1 MTSSRC
7 KRNCSVNRPRT
18 AGSATAP
25 DGPPAFRS
33 GLRETLAGSTDLR
46 RSARES
52 PVPPQVS
59 LAAVVTTSFSSS
71 QSFLLTSESVTEG
84 HPDKV
89 CDQVSDAVLDGMLA
103 QDPHAR
109 VACETAITKG
119 LCVVIGEVT
128 THAELDIQ
136 RTIRDTSGEIGYNN
150 EEIGFDA
157 DHPLIQVYL
166 KEQSPDI
173 AAGVNHS
180 LEEREGNL
188 EDDPFEL
195 QGAGDQGM
203 MIGFACRETPEL
215 MPLTISLAHRLA
227 RRLAQTRKDGS
238 LPFLRPDGK
247 TQVTVEYERGRPKR
261 IEAIVVSSHHAASVT
276 QKELSE
282 GVRALVIDPV
292 LEGLVVDN
300 NTKIMVNP
308 SGNFLLGGPAAD
320 AGLTGRKIIVDTYGG
335 IARHGGGAFS
345 GKDPSKV
352 DRSAAYAARHV
363 AKNLVA
369 AGLADRCEVQVSYAI
384 GRAHPTSIAVE
395 TFGTGT
401 TTEEE
406 LLELVRRNFDLRP
419 GAIIANMKLMR
430 PIYRPT
436 AAYGHFGRDDLG
448 VPWELTDRVEA
459 LRADASVTA
468 RARN

>member
-1 MTSSRC
+1 M
-7 KRNCSVNRPRT
+7 
-18 AGSATAP
+18 
-25 DGPPAFRS
+25 
-33 GLRETLAGSTDLR
+33 
-46 RSARES
+46 
-52 PVPPQVS
+52 
-59 LAAVVTTSFSSS
+59 
-71 QSFLLTSESVTEG
+71 TSESVTEG

-103 QDPHAR
+103 QDANAR

-119 LCVVIGEVT
+119 LCIVIGEVT

-136 RTIRDTSGEIGYNN
+136 RTIRDTIRGIGYSS

-157 DHPLIQVYL
+157 DHALIQVYL

-173 AAGVNHS
+173 AASVDHS
-180 LEEREGNL
+180 LEEREGTL

-247 TQVTVEYERGRPKR
+247 TQVTVEYHHGLPKR
-261 IEAIVVSSHHAASVT
+261 IEAIVVSTHHAPGIS
-276 QKELSE
+276 QKEVAE

-292 LEGLVVDN
+292 LAGHVVDA

-308 SGNFLLGGPAAD
+308 SGQFIVGGPAAD

-363 AKNLVA
+363 AKNIVA

-395 TFGTGT
+395 TFGTAT
-401 TTEEE
+401 VSEED
-406 LLELVRRNFDLRP
+406 LLELIRRHFDLRP
-419 GAIIANMKLMR
+419 GAIIANMNLKR

-448 VPWELTDRVEA
+448 VAWELTDRAEA
-459 LRADASVTA
+459 LRADAPMRA
-468 RARN
+468 RAAR

>member
-1 MTSSRC
+1 
-7 KRNCSVNRPRT
+7 
-18 AGSATAP
+18 
-25 DGPPAFRS
+25 
-33 GLRETLAGSTDLR
+33 L
-46 RSARES
+46 
-52 PVPPQVS
+52 
-59 LAAVVTTSFSSS
+59 AVVVATSFSSS
-71 QSFLLTSESVTEG
+71 HSFLLTSESVTEG

-103 QDPHAR
+103 QDSHAR

-128 THAELDIQ
+128 THADLDIQ
-136 RTIRDTSGEIGYNN
+136 RTIRDTIRGIGYNH
-150 EEIGFDA
+150 EDVGFDA
-157 DHPLIQVYL
+157 DHALIQVYL

-173 AAGVNHS
+173 AASVNHS
-180 LEEREGNL
+180 LEEREGTL

-247 TQVTVEYERGRPKR
+247 TQVTVEYEYGKPKR
-261 IEAIVVSSHHAASVT
+261 IEAVVVSTHHAPDVS
-276 QKELSE
+276 QKDVDA
-282 GVRALVIDPV
+282 GVRELVIGPILDGM
-292 LEGLVVDN
+292 LIDA

-308 SGNFLLGGPAAD
+308 SGKFIVGGPAAD

-369 AGLADRCEVQVSYAI
+369 AGLAERCEVQVSYAI

-395 TFGTGT
+395 TFGTGVVP
-401 TTEEE
+401 EREM
-406 LLELVRRNFDLRP
+406 LELVRRHFDLRP
-419 GAIIANMKLMR
+419 AAIIANMDLMR
-430 PIYRPT
+430 AIYRPT

-448 VPWELTDRVEA
+448 VPWENTNRVEP
-459 LRADASVTA
+459 LRADASVLS
-468 RARN
+468 RAAD

>member
-1 MTSSRC
+1 M
-7 KRNCSVNRPRT
+7 
-18 AGSATAP
+18 
-25 DGPPAFRS
+25 
-33 GLRETLAGSTDLR
+33 
-46 RSARES
+46 
-52 PVPPQVS
+52 
-59 LAAVVTTSFSSS
+59 
-71 QSFLLTSESVTEG
+71 TSESVTEG

-89 CDQVSDAVLDGMLA
+89 CDQVSDAVLDGMLS
-103 QDPHAR
+103 QDPDAR

-136 RTIRDTSGEIGYNN
+136 RTIRDTIRDIGYNS

-157 DHPLIQVYL
+157 DHALIQVYL

-173 AAGVNHS
+173 AASVNHS
-180 LEEREGNL
+180 LEEREGTL
-188 EDDPFEL
+188 EDDAFEL

-227 RRLAQTRKDGS
+227 KRLAQTRKDGS

-247 TQVTVEYERGRPKR
+247 TQVTVEYDRGIPKR
-261 IEAIVVSSHHAASVT
+261 IEAIVVSTHHAPGVS
-276 QKELSE
+276 QKEIAD
-282 GVRALVIDPV
+282 GVHSLVIDPV
-292 LEGLVVDN
+292 LKGLVVDK

-308 SGNFLLGGPAAD
+308 SGQFILGGPAAD
-320 AGLTGRKIIVDTYGG
+320 SGLTGRKIIVDTYGG
-335 IARHGGGAFS
+335 VARHGGGAFS

-363 AKNLVA
+363 AKNIVA
-369 AGLADRCEVQVSYAI
+369 AGFADRCEVQVSYAI

-395 TFGTGT
+395 AFGTST
-401 TTEEE
+401 VSEDE
-406 LLELVRRNFDLRP
+406 LLELVRRHFDLRP
-419 GAIIANMKLMR
+419 GAIIANMKLKR
-430 PIYRPT
+430 TIYKPT

-448 VPWELTDRVEA
+448 VAWELTDRAEA
-459 LRADASVTA
+459 MRADAPVRT
-468 RARN
+468 RAHT

>member
-1 MTSSRC
+1 
-7 KRNCSVNRPRT
+7 
-18 AGSATAP
+18 
-25 DGPPAFRS
+25 
-33 GLRETLAGSTDLR
+33 
-46 RSARES
+46 
-52 PVPPQVS
+52 
-59 LAAVVTTSFSSS
+59 VTTSFSASK
-71 QSFLLTSESVTEG
+71 SFLLTSESVTEG

-103 QDPHAR
+103 QDPDAR

-136 RTIRDTSGEIGYNN
+136 RTIRDTIGEIGYNN

-157 DHPLIQVYL
+157 DHALIQVYL

-180 LEEREGNL
+180 LEEREGTL

-203 MIGFACRETPEL
+203 MIGFACNETPEL

-227 RRLAQTRKDGS
+227 RRLADVRKDGS

-261 IEAIVVSSHHAASVT
+261 IEAIVVSTHHAASVT
-276 QKELSE
+276 QKELTE

-292 LEGLVVDN
+292 LEGFVVDRQ
-300 NTKIMVNP
+300 TKIMVNP

-395 TFGTGT
+395 TFGTGVA
-401 TTEEE
+401 TEEE
-406 LLELVRRNFDLRP
+406 LLELIRLHFDLRP
-419 GAIIANMKLMR
+419 GAIISNMKLMR

-448 VPWELTDRVEA
+448 VPWELTNRVEA
-459 LRADASVTA
+459 LRADAPVAA
-468 RARN
+468 RSGK

>member
-1 MTSSRC
+1 
-7 KRNCSVNRPRT
+7 
-18 AGSATAP
+18 
-25 DGPPAFRS
+25 
-33 GLRETLAGSTDLR
+33 
-46 RSARES
+46 
-52 PVPPQVS
+52 
-59 LAAVVTTSFSSS
+59 VTTSFSSS
-71 QSFLLTSESVTEG
+71 RSFLLTSESVTEG
-84 HPDKV
+84 HPDKI

-103 QDPHAR
+103 QDAQAR

-128 THAELDIQ
+128 THADLDIQ
-136 RTIRDTSGEIGYNN
+136 RTIRDTIRSIGYHD
-150 EEIGFDA
+150 EQIGFDA
-157 DHPLIQVYL
+157 DHALIQVYL

-180 LEEREGNL
+180 LEERGGTGGA
-188 EDDPFEL
+188 DPFEL

-215 MPLTISLAHRLA
+215 MPLTISLANRLA
-227 RRLAQTRKDGS
+227 RKLAEVRKNGS

-247 TQVTVEYERGRPKR
+247 TQVTVEYEHGKPKR
-261 IEAIVVSSHHAASVT
+261 IEAIVVSTHHAASAT
-276 QKELSE
+276 QKEIAE
-282 GVRALVIDPV
+282 GVRELVINPV
-292 LEGLVVDN
+292 LKGHVVDDA
-300 NTKIMVNP
+300 TKIMVNP
-308 SGNFLLGGPAAD
+308 SGSFVLGGPAAD

-335 IARHGGGAFS
+335 VARHGGGAFS

-369 AGLADRCEVQVSYAI
+369 AGLAERCEVQVSYAI

-395 TFGTGT
+395 TFGTGAKS
-401 TTEEE
+401 EEE
-406 LLELVRRNFDLRP
+406 LLQLIRRHFDLRP
-419 GAIIANMKLMR
+419 GAIIANMDLLR

-448 VPWELTDRVEA
+448 VPWELTDKVEA
-459 LRADASVTA
+459 LRADAAVAA
-468 RARN
+468 RQS

>member
-1 MTSSRC
+1 
-7 KRNCSVNRPRT
+7 
-18 AGSATAP
+18 
-25 DGPPAFRS
+25 
-33 GLRETLAGSTDLR
+33 
-46 RSARES
+46 
-52 PVPPQVS
+52 
-59 LAAVVTTSFSSS
+59 
-71 QSFLLTSESVTEG
+71 
-84 HPDKV
+84 
-89 CDQVSDAVLDGMLA
+89 
-103 QDPHAR
+103 
-109 VACETAITKG
+109 
-119 LCVVIGEVT
+119 VVIGEVT

-136 RTIRDTSGEIGYNN
+136 RTIRDTIGEIGYNN

-157 DHPLIQVYL
+157 DHALIQVYL

-180 LEEREGNL
+180 LEEREDTH

-203 MIGFACRETPEL
+203 MIGFACNETPEL

-227 RRLAQTRKDGS
+227 RRLAEVRKDGT

-247 TQVTVEYERGRPKR
+247 TQVTVEYEYGKPKR
-261 IEAIVVSSHHAASVT
+261 IEAIVVSSHHAANVT
-276 QKELSE
+276 QKELAE
-282 GVRALVIDPV
+282 AIRAVVIDPIV
-292 LEGLVVDN
+292 KGLGVDA

-308 SGNFLLGGPAAD
+308 SGHFLVGGPAAD

-401 TTEEE
+401 TSEAVLQT
-406 LLELVRRNFDLRP
+406 LVQRHFDLRP
-419 GAIIANMKLMR
+419 GAIIANMNLLR
-430 PIYRPT
+430 PIYAPT
-436 AAYGHFGRDDLG
+436 AAYGHFGRDDLS
-448 VPWELTDRVEA
+448 VPWESTDRVEA
-459 LRADASVTA
+459 LRADAELTA
-468 RARN
+468 RSRG

>member
-1 MTSSRC
+1 
-7 KRNCSVNRPRT
+7 V
-18 AGSATAP
+18 A
-25 DGPPAFRS
+25 
-33 GLRETLAGSTDLR
+33 
-46 RSARES
+46 
-52 PVPPQVS
+52 
-59 LAAVVTTSFSSS
+59 TSFSSS
-71 QSFLLTSESVTEG
+71 PSFLLTSESVTEG
-84 HPDKV
+84 HPDKI

-128 THAELDIQ
+128 THADLDIQ
-136 RTIRDTSGEIGYNN
+136 RTIRDTIRSIGYND
-150 EEIGFDA
+150 EQIGFDA
-157 DHPLIQVYL
+157 DHALIQVYL

-180 LEEREGNL
+180 LEERGGTGGV
-188 EDDPFEL
+188 DPFEL

-203 MIGFACRETPEL
+203 MIGFACTETPEL
-215 MPLTISLAHRLA
+215 MPLTISLAN
-227 RRLAQTRKDGS
+227 RLAQKLADVRKTGK

-247 TQVTVEYERGRPKR
+247 TQVTVEYELGKPKR
-261 IEAIVVSSHHAASVT
+261 IEAIVVSTHHAASAT
-276 QKELSE
+276 QKEVAA

-292 LEGLVVDN
+292 LKGHVVDGS
-300 NTKIMVNP
+300 TKIMVNP
-308 SGNFLLGGPAAD
+308 SGSFVLGGPAAD

-335 IARHGGGAFS
+335 VARHGGGAFS

-369 AGLADRCEVQVSYAI
+369 AGLAERCEVQVSYAI

-395 TFGTGT
+395 TFGTGHKS
-401 TTEEE
+401 EEE
-406 LLELVRRNFDLRP
+406 LLQLIRRHFDLRP
-419 GAIIANMKLMR
+419 GAIIANMDLLR

-448 VPWELTDRVEA
+448 VPWEKTDKVEA
-459 LRADASVTA
+459 LRNDAAVAA
-468 RARN
+468 RQS

>member
-1 MTSSRC
+1 M
-7 KRNCSVNRPRT
+7 
-18 AGSATAP
+18 A
-25 DGPPAFRS
+25 
-33 GLRETLAGSTDLR
+33 
-46 RSARES
+46 
-52 PVPPQVS
+52 
-59 LAAVVTTSFSSS
+59 TSFSTSTS
-71 QSFLLTSESVTEG
+71 YLLTSESVTEG
-84 HPDKV
+84 HPDKI
-89 CDQVSDAVLDGMLA
+89 CDQVSDAVLDGMLG

-136 RTIRDTSGEIGYNN
+136 RTIRDTIRSIGYND
-150 EEIGFDA
+150 EQIGFDA
-157 DHPLIQVYL
+157 DHALIQVYL

-173 AAGVNHS
+173 AAGVSHS
-180 LEEREGNL
+180 LETREGSLN
-188 EDDPFEL
+188 DDPFEL

-215 MPLTISLAHRLA
+215 MPLTISLANKLAKRLA
-227 RRLAQTRKDGS
+227 ETRRDGS

-247 TQVTVEYERGRPKR
+247 TQVTVEYEYGKPKR
-261 IEAIVVSSHHAASVT
+261 IEAIVVSTHHAASAT
-276 QKELSE
+276 QKEIAE
-282 GVRALVIDPV
+282 GVRELVINPV
-292 LEGLVVDN
+292 LKGQVVDAA
-300 NTKIMVNP
+300 TKIMVNP
-308 SGNFLLGGPAAD
+308 SGHFVLGGPAAD

-335 IARHGGGAFS
+335 VARHGGGAFS

-401 TTEEE
+401 KSEDE
-406 LLELVRRNFDLRP
+406 LLQLVQRHFDLRP
-419 GAIIANMKLMR
+419 GAIIAGMDLLR
-430 PIYRPT
+430 PIYKQT

-448 VPWELTDRVEA
+448 VPWEATNRVDA
-459 LRADASVTA
+459 LRADAAVGA
-468 RARN
+468 RPS

>member
-1 MTSSRC
+1 M
-7 KRNCSVNRPRT
+7 
-18 AGSATAP
+18 
-25 DGPPAFRS
+25 
-33 GLRETLAGSTDLR
+33 
-46 RSARES
+46 
-52 PVPPQVS
+52 
-59 LAAVVTTSFSSS
+59 
-71 QSFLLTSESVTEG
+71 TSESVTEG

-89 CDQVSDAVLDGMLA
+89 CDQVSDAVLDGMLR
-103 QDPHAR
+103 QDADAR

-136 RTIRDTSGEIGYNN
+136 RTIRDTIRDIGYNSD
-150 EEIGFDA
+150 EIGFDA
-157 DHPLIQVYL
+157 DHALIQVYL

-173 AAGVNHS
+173 AASVNHS
-180 LEEREGNL
+180 LEEREGTQ
-188 EDDPFEL
+188 EDDPYEL

-227 RRLAQTRKDGS
+227 RRLSQTRKDGS

-247 TQVTVEYERGRPKR
+247 TQVTVEYDRGMPKR
-261 IEAIVVSSHHAASVT
+261 IEAIVVSTHHAPGVSQVQVA
-276 QKELSE
+276 E
-282 GVRALVIDPV
+282 GVRSLIIDPV
-292 LEGLVVDN
+292 LQGLVVDK

-308 SGNFLLGGPAAD
+308 SGQFILGGPAAD

-335 IARHGGGAFS
+335 VARHGGGAFS

-363 AKNLVA
+363 AKNIVA

-395 TFGTGT
+395 TFGTAT
-401 TTEEE
+401 VSEDD
-406 LLELVRRNFDLRP
+406 LLELVRRHFDLRP
-419 GAIIANMKLMR
+419 GAIIANMKLKR
-430 PIYRPT
+430 PIYLPT

-448 VPWELTDRVEA
+448 VAWELTDKAEA
-459 LRADASVTA
+459 MRADAPVRA
-468 RARN
+468 RAHS

>member
-1 MTSSRC
+1 
-7 KRNCSVNRPRT
+7 V
-18 AGSATAP
+18 A
-25 DGPPAFRS
+25 
-33 GLRETLAGSTDLR
+33 
-46 RSARES
+46 
-52 PVPPQVS
+52 
-59 LAAVVTTSFSSS
+59 TSFSTSPS
-71 QSFLLTSESVTEG
+71 YLLTSESVTEG
-84 HPDKV
+84 HPDKI

-109 VACETAITKG
+109 VACESAITKG

-136 RTIRDTSGEIGYNN
+136 RTIRDTIRAIGYND
-150 EEIGFDA
+150 EQIGFDA
-157 DHPLIQVYL
+157 DHALIQVYL

-173 AAGVNHS
+173 AAGVSHS
-180 LEEREGNL
+180 LEEREGTL

-215 MPLTISLAHRLA
+215 MPLTIALANKLAKRLA
-227 RRLAQTRKDGS
+227 ETRKNGS

-247 TQVTVEYERGRPKR
+247 TQVTVEYEHGRPKR
-261 IEAIVVSSHHAASVT
+261 IEAIVVSTHHAASAT
-276 QKELSE
+276 QKEIAE
-282 GVRALVIDPV
+282 GVRELVINPV
-292 LEGLVVDN
+292 LKGQVIDGA
-300 NTKIMVNP
+300 TKIMVNP
-308 SGNFLLGGPAAD
+308 SGHFVLGGPAAD

-335 IARHGGGAFS
+335 VARHGGGAFS

-395 TFGTGT
+395 TFGTAT
-401 TTEEE
+401 RSESE
-406 LLELVRRNFDLRP
+406 LLQLVRRHFDLRP
-419 GAIIANMKLMR
+419 GAIIANMDLLR
-430 PIYRPT
+430 PIYRQT

-448 VPWELTDRVEA
+448 VPWEATNRVDA
-459 LRADASVTA
+459 LRADAAVAA
-468 RARN
+468 RPT

>member
-1 MTSSRC
+1 M
-7 KRNCSVNRPRT
+7 
-18 AGSATAP
+18 
-25 DGPPAFRS
+25 
-33 GLRETLAGSTDLR
+33 
-46 RSARES
+46 
-52 PVPPQVS
+52 
-59 LAAVVTTSFSSS
+59 
-71 QSFLLTSESVTEG
+71 TSESVTEG

-89 CDQVSDAVLDGMLA
+89 CDQVSDAVLDGMLG
-103 QDPHAR
+103 QDPDAR

-136 RTIRDTSGEIGYNN
+136 RTIRDTIRGIGYNS

-157 DHPLIQVYL
+157 DHALIQVYL

-173 AAGVNHS
+173 AASVDHS
-180 LEEREGNL
+180 LEEREGSL
-188 EDDPFEL
+188 DDDPYEL

-215 MPLTISLAHRLA
+215 MPLTIALAHRLA

-247 TQVTVEYERGRPKR
+247 TQVTVEYEMGIPKR
-261 IEAIVVSSHHAASVT
+261 IEAIVVSTHHVPGVS
-276 QKELSE
+276 QKELAE

-292 LEGLVVDN
+292 LKGLVIDAD
-300 NTKIMVNP
+300 TKIMVNP
-308 SGNFLLGGPAAD
+308 SGKFIVGGPAAD

-335 IARHGGGAFS
+335 VARHGGGAFS

-363 AKNLVA
+363 AKNIVA

-395 TFGTGT
+395 TFGTSPVA
-401 TTEEE
+401 EDQM
-406 LLELVRRNFDLRP
+406 LELVRRHFDLRP
-419 GAIIANMKLMR
+419 GAIIANMKLKR
-430 PIYRPT
+430 PIYLPT

-448 VPWELTDRVEA
+448 VAWELTDKAEA
-459 LRADASVTA
+459 MRADSPVRA
-468 RARN
+468 RAAS

>member
-1 MTSSRC
+1 
-7 KRNCSVNRPRT
+7 
-18 AGSATAP
+18 
-25 DGPPAFRS
+25 
-33 GLRETLAGSTDLR
+33 
-46 RSARES
+46 
-52 PVPPQVS
+52 
-59 LAAVVTTSFSSS
+59 
-71 QSFLLTSESVTEG
+71 
-84 HPDKV
+84 
-89 CDQVSDAVLDGMLA
+89 
-103 QDPHAR
+103 
-109 VACETAITKG
+109 
-119 LCVVIGEVT
+119 VVIGEVT

-136 RTIRDTSGEIGYNN
+136 RTIRDTIRDIGYNS

-157 DHPLIQVYL
+157 DHALIQVYL

-173 AAGVNHS
+173 AASVDHS
-180 LEEREGNL
+180 LEEREGSL

-247 TQVTVEYERGRPKR
+247 TQVTVEYDHGVPKR
-261 IEAIVVSSHHAASVT
+261 IEAIVVSTHHMPGVS
-276 QKELSE
+276 QKEIAD
-282 GVRALVIDPV
+282 GVHSLVIDPV
-292 LEGLVVDN
+292 LKGLVVDA

-308 SGNFLLGGPAAD
+308 SGKFILGGPAAD

-335 IARHGGGAFS
+335 VARHGGGAFS

-363 AKNLVA
+363 AKNIVA

-395 TFGTGT
+395 SFGTAT
-401 TTEEE
+401 VSEVQM
-406 LLELVRRNFDLRP
+406 LELVRRHFDLRP
-419 GAIIANMKLMR
+419 GAIIANMNLKR

-448 VPWELTDRVEA
+448 VAWELTDKA
-459 LRADASVTA
+459 DAMRADAPLRA
-468 RARN
+468 RAAI

>member
-1 MTSSRC
+1 
-7 KRNCSVNRPRT
+7 V
-18 AGSATAP
+18 A
-25 DGPPAFRS
+25 
-33 GLRETLAGSTDLR
+33 
-46 RSARES
+46 
-52 PVPPQVS
+52 
-59 LAAVVTTSFSSS
+59 TSFSTSTS
-71 QSFLLTSESVTEG
+71 YLLTSESVTEG
-84 HPDKV
+84 HPDKI
-89 CDQVSDAVLDGMLA
+89 CDQVSDAVLDGMLG

-136 RTIRDTSGEIGYNN
+136 RTIRDTIRSIGYND
-150 EEIGFDA
+150 EQIGFDA
-157 DHPLIQVYL
+157 DHALIQVYL

-173 AAGVNHS
+173 AAGVSHS
-180 LEEREGNL
+180 LETREGSLN
-188 EDDPFEL
+188 DDPFEL

-215 MPLTISLAHRLA
+215 MPLTISLANKLAKRLA
-227 RRLAQTRKDGS
+227 ETRRDGS

-247 TQVTVEYERGRPKR
+247 TQVTVEYEYGKPKR
-261 IEAIVVSSHHAASVT
+261 IEAIVVSTHHAASAT
-276 QKELSE
+276 QKEIAE
-282 GVRALVIDPV
+282 GVRELVINPV
-292 LEGLVVDN
+292 LKGQVVDAA
-300 NTKIMVNP
+300 TKIMVNP
-308 SGNFLLGGPAAD
+308 SGHFVLGGPAAD

-335 IARHGGGAFS
+335 VARHGGGAFS

-401 TTEEE
+401 KSEDE
-406 LLELVRRNFDLRP
+406 LLQLVQRHFDLRP
-419 GAIIANMKLMR
+419 GAIIAGMDLLR
-430 PIYRPT
+430 PIYKQT

-448 VPWELTDRVEA
+448 VPWEATNRVDA
-459 LRADASVTA
+459 LWADAAVGA
-468 RARN
+468 RPS

>member
-1 MTSSRC
+1 M
-7 KRNCSVNRPRT
+7 
-18 AGSATAP
+18 
-25 DGPPAFRS
+25 
-33 GLRETLAGSTDLR
+33 
-46 RSARES
+46 
-52 PVPPQVS
+52 
-59 LAAVVTTSFSSS
+59 
-71 QSFLLTSESVTEG
+71 TSESVTEG

-89 CDQVSDAVLDGMLA
+89 CDQVSDAVLDGMLG
-103 QDPHAR
+103 QDADAR

-136 RTIRDTSGEIGYNN
+136 RTIRDTIRGIGYNS
-150 EEIGFDA
+150 EEVGFDA
-157 DHPLIQVYL
+157 DHALIQVYL

-173 AAGVNHS
+173 AASVNHS
-180 LEEREGNL
+180 LEEREGTQ

-227 RRLAQTRKDGS
+227 QRLAHTRKDQS

-247 TQVTVEYERGRPKR
+247 TQVTVEYANGLPKR
-261 IEAIVVSSHHAASVT
+261 IEAVVVSTHHAPGVS
-276 QKELSE
+276 QKEIAD

-292 LEGLVVDN
+292 LKGLVIDA

-308 SGNFLLGGPAAD
+308 SGQFVVGGPAAD

-335 IARHGGGAFS
+335 VARHGGGAFS

-369 AGLADRCEVQVSYAI
+369 AGLADRCEVQISYAI

-395 TFGTGT
+395 TFGTGSLS
-401 TTEEE
+401 EAD
-406 LLELVRRNFDLRP
+406 LLVLVHRHFDLRP
-419 GAIIANMKLMR
+419 GAIIANMNLLR

-448 VPWELTDRVEA
+448 VPWELTDKVEA
-459 LRADASVTA
+459 LRADAPV
-468 RARN
+468 RAQAAI

>member
-1 MTSSRC
+1 VAS
-7 KRNCSVNRPRT
+7 
-18 AGSATAP
+18 
-25 DGPPAFRS
+25 
-33 GLRETLAGSTDLR
+33 
-46 RSARES
+46 
-52 PVPPQVS
+52 
-59 LAAVVTTSFSSS
+59 SFSTSPS
-71 QSFLLTSESVTEG
+71 YLLTSESVTEG

-103 QDPHAR
+103 QDASAR

-136 RTIRDTSGEIGYNN
+136 RTIRETIRGIGYNS

-157 DHPLIQVYL
+157 DHALIQVYL

-173 AAGVNHS
+173 AASVNHS
-180 LEEREGNL
+180 LEEREGTL

-227 RRLAQTRKDGS
+227 RRLAQTRKDNS

-247 TQVTVEYERGRPKR
+247 TQVTVEYADGRPSR
-261 IEAIVVSSHHAASVT
+261 IEAVVVSTHHAPGVSQHDIT
-276 QKELSE
+276 D
-282 GVRALVIDPV
+282 GVRALVIDPI
-292 LEGLVVDN
+292 LEGLVVDAD
-300 NTKIMVNP
+300 TKIMVNP
-308 SGNFLLGGPAAD
+308 SGQFIVGGPAAD

-352 DRSAAYAARHV
+352 DRSAAYAARYV

-369 AGLADRCEVQVSYAI
+369 AGLADRCEVQISYAI

-395 TFGTGT
+395 TFGTGLMP
-401 TTEEE
+401 EED
-406 LLELVRRNFDLRP
+406 LLTLVRRHFDLRP
-419 GAIIANMKLMR
+419 GAIIANMKLLR

-436 AAYGHFGRDDLG
+436 AAYGHFGRDDLN
-448 VPWELTDRVEA
+448 VPWELTDKVEA
-459 LRADASVTA
+459 LRADAPA
-468 RARN
+468 RARAAI

>member
-1 MTSSRC
+1 M
-7 KRNCSVNRPRT
+7 
-18 AGSATAP
+18 
-25 DGPPAFRS
+25 
-33 GLRETLAGSTDLR
+33 
-46 RSARES
+46 
-52 PVPPQVS
+52 
-59 LAAVVTTSFSSS
+59 AAVVTTSFSASP
-71 QSFLLTSESVTEG
+71 SFLLTSESVTEG

-136 RTIRDTSGEIGYNN
+136 RTIRNTIGEIGYNN

-157 DHPLIQVYL
+157 DHALIQVYL

-173 AAGVNHS
+173 ASSVDHS
-180 LEEREGNL
+180 LEEREGTL

-227 RRLAQTRKDGS
+227 RRLAQTRKDKS

-247 TQVTVEYERGRPKR
+247 TQVTVEYEHGRPKR

-276 QKELSE
+276 QKELVE

-292 LEGLVVDN
+292 LEGLVVDR
-300 NTKIMVNP
+300 NTKILVNP
-308 SGNFLLGGPAAD
+308 SGHFLLGGPAAD

-369 AGLADRCEVQVSYAI
+369 AGLAERCEVQVSYAI
-384 GRAHPTSIAVE
+384 GRAHPTSISVE

-401 TTEEE
+401 VSEDEMD
-406 LLELVRRNFDLRP
+406 ELVRRHFDLRP
-419 GAIIANMKLMR
+419 GAIIANMKLLR
-430 PIYRPT
+430 PIYRQT

-459 LRADASVTA
+459 LHADASAVA
-468 RARN
+468 RTRN

>member
-1 MTSSRC
+1 M
-7 KRNCSVNRPRT
+7 
-18 AGSATAP
+18 
-25 DGPPAFRS
+25 
-33 GLRETLAGSTDLR
+33 
-46 RSARES
+46 
-52 PVPPQVS
+52 
-59 LAAVVTTSFSSS
+59 
-71 QSFLLTSESVTEG
+71 TSESVTEG

-103 QDPHAR
+103 QDPDAR

-136 RTIRDTSGEIGYNN
+136 RTIRDTIRGIGYNS

-157 DHPLIQVYL
+157 DHALIQVYL

-173 AAGVNHS
+173 AHSVDHS
-180 LEEREGNL
+180 LEEREGTL

-227 RRLAQTRKDGS
+227 RRLAETRKDGS

-247 TQVTVEYERGRPKR
+247 TQVTVEYDHGVPKR
-261 IEAIVVSSHHAASVT
+261 IEAIVVSTHHAQGVS
-276 QKELSE
+276 QKELAD
-282 GVRALVIDPV
+282 GVRSLVIDPV
-292 LEGLVVDN
+292 LKGLVVDSD
-300 NTKIMVNP
+300 TKIMVNP
-308 SGNFLLGGPAAD
+308 SGQFIVGGPAAD

-369 AGLADRCEVQVSYAI
+369 AGLADRCEVQISYAI

-395 TFGTGT
+395 AFGTET
-401 TTEEE
+401 VSEAE
-406 LLELVRRNFDLRP
+406 LLELVRRHFDLRP
-419 GAIIANMKLMR
+419 GAIIANMRLKR

-448 VPWELTDRVEA
+448 VAWELTDRAEA
-459 LRADASVTA
+459 IRADASVHA
-468 RARN
+468 RAAR